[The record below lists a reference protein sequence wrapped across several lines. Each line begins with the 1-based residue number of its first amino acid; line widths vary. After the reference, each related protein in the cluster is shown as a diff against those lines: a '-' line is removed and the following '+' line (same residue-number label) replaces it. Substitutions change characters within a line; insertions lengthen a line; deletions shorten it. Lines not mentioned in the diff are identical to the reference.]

1 MQLKLFLT
9 KHFIQTTAVEFDKKV
24 ITNSPIKSHLPNL
37 IRKMRFYFLSQGYHL
52 LQQHGCLHKFKVK
65 SPHNKEI

>member
-1 MQLKLFLT
+1 MQSKLFLT
-9 KHFIQTTAVEFDKKV
+9 KYCTYTTAVEFDKKV
-24 ITNSPIKSHLPNL
+24 ITNSPIKSHLPN
-37 IRKMRFYFLSQGYHL
+37 YFLSQGYHL

>member
-24 ITNSPIKSHLPNL
+24 ITNSPSKSHISNS
-37 IRKMRFYFLSQGYHL
+37 FLSQGYHL